1 MQKKAAYGL
10 LFCCL
15 QFPQPQGR
23 GGVFLESMSCDGRG
37 KTIHGQFSFVAIDDD
52 KRPVPVLPGFAV

>member
-15 QFPQPQGR
+15 RFTSDKPVGAWLAR
-23 GGVFLESMSCDGRG
+23 ES
-37 KTIHGQFSFVAIDDD
+37 IH
-52 KRPVPVLPGFAV
+52 

>member
-15 QFPQPQGR
+15 EFTGR
-23 GGVFLESMSCDGRG
+23 LARASLNEAACFLNWPAMKD
-37 KTIHGQFSFVAIDDD
+37 
-52 KRPVPVLPGFAV
+52 